1 METVSVSF
9 FDYYRKNTGGS
20 FKKISRKRIHRRNFI
35 TSFIILASKQNPAM
49 DNNMQISW
57 PCFPPPLPPLF
68 PIYRYITATTTV
80 FQILTEEAV
89 ELRYPRV
96 ELRKGKKFKWTRDG
110 RAVNLREKA

>member
-35 TSFIILASKQNPAM
+35 TSLIILASKQNPAW
-49 DNNMQISW
+49 IITCKYLGLAS
-57 PCFPPPLPPLF
+57 PLLPLF

-96 ELRKGKKFKWTRDG
+96 ELRKGG
-110 RAVNLREKA
+110 RNLNGRGMAAP